1 MEKYGVVDGV
11 KGSRQIKEAETGDM
25 LARGGTDEMVVKSQE
40 SSFSGMVFGVGGLEH
55 VKE

>member
-1 MEKYGVVDGV
+1 MVDGV